1 MPRAY
6 PTHLSAL
13 KDVRLFMVICPFSCL
28 WGCLDLLLT
37 FSRTKRSR
45 TTIKNGFPRED
56 SSFRWPA
63 SWNIYPFSNSPTE
76 RISIIPSSSSTDKM
90 SASSLQHGVLTRSH
104 IKSSPSRTI
113 DQEACQTFS
122 EPGSATQENTSHD
135 SASNNASSV
144 YVYPPSAKSLMT
156 GDWSKNECWFCEKRT
171 PTHCCHVIAPH
182 NYMVWPY

>member
-1 MPRAY
+1 M
-6 PTHLSAL
+6 
-13 KDVRLFMVICPFSCL
+13 
-28 WGCLDLLLT
+28 
-37 FSRTKRSR
+37 
-45 TTIKNGFPRED
+45 
-56 SSFRWPA
+56 A
-63 SWNIYPFSNSPTE
+63 SQRQIAGSEGLHPG
-76 RISIIPSSSSTDKM
+76 ISIYSQIFQPSASVSIPSSSSTDKM
-90 SASSLQHGVLTRSH
+90 SASSLQHGVLTRTNF
-104 IKSSPSRTI
+104 KSSPSRPI